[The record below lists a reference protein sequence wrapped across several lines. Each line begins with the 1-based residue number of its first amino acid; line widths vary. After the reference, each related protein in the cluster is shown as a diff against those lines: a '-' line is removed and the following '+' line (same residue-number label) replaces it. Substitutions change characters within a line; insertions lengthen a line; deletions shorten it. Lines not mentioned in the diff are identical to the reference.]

1 MMGTLTINTTAGQ
14 DTRIQAA
21 FGARLGTVDGNGD
34 PRDATGAEVKDELI
48 NLIKTIVLQYEKN
61 EAASA
66 AAGAVTDIGD
76 VT

>member
-1 MMGTLTINTTAGQ
+1 MGTLTINTTAGQ

-21 FGARLGTVDGNGD
+21 FGNRLNTVDGNGD

-48 NLIKTIVLQYEKN
+48 NLIKTIVLQYEKQV
-61 EAASA
+61 AATA
-66 AAGAVTDIGD
+66 AQAGVTDIGD